1 MKTVIVNLV
10 SDQTIPSLQF
20 VKRYREESND
30 YLFLTTPLMNKKG
43 VTENIIKACNFK
55 QEDYYKQLEI
65 NPTSYAETMKTL
77 KDNQLYK
84 NTPVHFI
91 VNLTGGT
98 KIMALACLDYFRDLN
113 ADIKYISYENKIH
126 NISPLPFSP
135 GQDIEKAIELDEY
148 LIAYGFNIK
157 SEGSTSKPKDYTLK
171 FFNHFNSFAEE
182 DHQILQLMR
191 SFRKT
196 KNNSFAKI
204 AEKGEISI
212 SQLEQF
218 LSKIEFDI
226 ANEGKIS
233 KYEAR
238 YLSGDWLE
246 EYVYYKLISDLQLK
260 PDQIGKGYHLEK
272 NGVQNEMDLLFIHNN
287 KLYTIECKTFI
298 EDEHGKTNIFVD
310 KVLYKS
316 ASLQIEFGLY
326 TNTSIATL
334 SQIKDEEGN
343 LLAKHKEWSKRA
355 SLYKIKMLSANDI
368 NPENNIAKSLGIK
381 ITEHAS

>member
-43 VTENIIKACNFK
+43 VTDNIIKACNFTE
-55 QEDYYKQLEI
+55 EDDIQILEI
-65 NPTSYAETMKTL
+65 SATSYLEIKKAL
-77 KDNQLYK
+77 DNSSIYQSYQDR
-84 NTPVHFI
+84 FI

-98 KIMALACLDYFRDLN
+98 KIMALACLDYFRPLN
-113 ADIKYISYENKIH
+113 AEIKYISYENTIH
-126 NISPLPFSP
+126 NISPSPFLS

-148 LIAYGFNIK
+148 LTAYGFNIK
-157 SEGSTSKPKDYTLK
+157 SKGSTSKSKDYTLK
-171 FFNHFNSFAEE
+171 FFNHFNSFEEE

-191 SFRKT
+191 AFRGT
-196 KNNSFAKI
+196 KNSSFDKI
-204 AEKGEISI
+204 AEKSGINVP
-212 SQLEQF
+212 QLEAF
-218 LSKIEFDI
+218 LSKIEFELD
-226 ANEGKIS
+226 NQGKIS

-260 PDQIGKGYHLEK
+260 PDQIGTGYQLEK
-272 NGVQNEMDLLFIHNN
+272 NGVPNEMDLLFIHNN

-298 EDEHGKTNIFVD
+298 EDENGKTKPFIE

-334 SQIKDEEGN
+334 SQIKDEAGN
-343 LLAKHKEWSKRA
+343 LLAEHEGWSKRA
-355 SLYKIKMLSANDI
+355 SLYKIKMLSAYDL
-368 NPENNIAKSLGIK
+368 NPENNIANSLGIK